1 MGEEQEGVRRVD
13 PEYFHS
19 SELGIVG
26 TEERRFLVS
35 FILLQ
40 SSLKQ
45 NKVKERNMNS
55 EVVSYNFLYTKEN
68 VCKNIFLS

>member
-40 SSLKQ
+40 SSL
-45 NKVKERNMNS
+45 NKKCVTMS
-55 EVVSYNFLYTKEN
+55 
-68 VCKNIFLS
+68 